1 MAKKNA
7 AIPSII
13 ADTFMTTFKYFVAFI
28 ILNNLVW
35 VIFYLDQTKCMPGGN
50 RVEITQSGNRDIHQ
64 EIKN

>member
-1 MAKKNA
+1 MAKKDA
-7 AIPSII
+7 SISTVI

-35 VIFYLDQTKCMPGGN
+35 TIFYFDQPKCVPGGN
-50 RVEITQSGNRDIHQ
+50 RVEITQNGNRDIHQ